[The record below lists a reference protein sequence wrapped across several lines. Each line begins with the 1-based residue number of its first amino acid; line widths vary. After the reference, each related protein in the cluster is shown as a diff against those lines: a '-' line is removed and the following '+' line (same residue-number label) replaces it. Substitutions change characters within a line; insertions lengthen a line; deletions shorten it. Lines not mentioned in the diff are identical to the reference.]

1 MADPVLLF
9 QLPEMDVR
17 LEEERKLP
25 ECEGIRL
32 LYVSLCVVS
41 REGREREKERAVA
54 AAATF
59 SSTRAIFSGFKSE
72 DQKKVAERSSS
83 GGAGTVIMALSQER
97 SACLGLWVL
106 LLLGAGMEEVVEG
119 CSCHPAH
126 PQQLFCSAEIVIRAK
141 ISGEKIVSPSNS
153 SSPYMKMIQ
162 YEIKMIKMFK
172 GFNKAKDIQYV
183 YTPVFSSLCGVK
195 LDSNNKA
202 GYLLSG
208 TVRTGSMWSDGRIS
222 IGQCDIVESWDN
234 LSVSQK
240 KNLNYRYQM
249 GCECRTLATNN
260 EATQKCYPQI
270 NTCYTV
276 PCAST
281 GENECLWTDW
291 LLDNSLNGEQARQY
305 ACIRR
310 SDTTCSWYRG
320 GPPPEKDFLDLADP

>member
-1 MADPVLLF
+1 MFVHLRLPVCDPLSI
-9 QLPEMDVR
+9 QDQSVR
-17 LEEERKLP
+17 GSDY
-25 ECEGIRL
+25 CTF
-32 LYVSLCVVS
+32 LCVLS
-41 REGREREKERAVA
+41 PERERDREKERAVA
-54 AAATF
+54 AAAAF
-59 SSTRAIFSGFKSE
+59 SSTRAIFSGLKSE

-208 TVRTGSMWSDGRIS
+208 SMWSDGRIS
-222 IGQCDIVESWDN
+222 IGQCDLVESWDN

-249 GCECRTLATNN
+249 GCECR
-260 EATQKCYPQI
+260 I

>member
-1 MADPVLLF
+1 GFDSTDIEPSKDLGAGINPQLIPVTERSRVDILPAGLIKSSSYYFNPTVLSGPPPSLADCQPDLLPRE
-9 QLPEMDVR
+9 LN
-17 LEEERKLP
+17 
-25 ECEGIRL
+25 GIRRGCRAFFHRVL
-32 LYVSLCVVS
+32 EQSEAARVV
-41 REGREREKERAVA
+41 
-54 AAATF
+54 
-59 SSTRAIFSGFKSE
+59 
-72 DQKKVAERSSS
+72 
-83 GGAGTVIMALSQER
+83 MAMSQER

-172 GFNKAKDIQYV
+172 GFDKAKDIQYV

-208 TVRTGSMWSDGRIS
+208 SMWSDGRIS
-222 IGQCDIVESWDN
+222 IGQCDLVESWDN
-234 LSVSQK
+234 LSLSQK

-249 GCECRTLATNN
+249 GCECR
-260 EATQKCYPQI
+260 I

-320 GPPPEKDFLDLADP
+320 GPPPEKDFLDMTDP

>member
-1 MADPVLLF
+1 MAVP
-9 QLPEMDVR
+9 QVR
-17 LEEERKLP
+17 S
-25 ECEGIRL
+25 
-32 LYVSLCVVS
+32 V
-41 REGREREKERAVA
+41 
-54 AAATF
+54 
-59 SSTRAIFSGFKSE
+59 
-72 DQKKVAERSSS
+72 
-83 GGAGTVIMALSQER
+83 
-97 SACLGLWVL
+97 CLGLWVL
-106 LLLGAGMEEVVEG
+106 LLLGVGMEGLVEG
-119 CSCHPAH
+119 CSCNPAH

-172 GFNKAKDIQYV
+172 GFEKAKDIQYV

-208 TVRTGSMWSDGRIS
+208 TVCTDKLL
-222 IGQCDIVESWDN
+222 CESLYLNIEPWDN
-234 LSVSQK
+234 LSMSQK

-249 GCECRTLATNN
+249 GCECR
-260 EATQKCYPQI
+260 I

-281 GENECLWTDW
+281 GDNECLWTDW

-305 ACIRR
+305 ACVRR
-310 SDTTCSWYRG
+310 SDRTCSWYRG
-320 GPPPEKDFLDLADP
+320 GPPPEKDFLDMTDP

>member
-1 MADPVLLF
+1 M
-9 QLPEMDVR
+9 
-17 LEEERKLP
+17 
-25 ECEGIRL
+25 
-32 LYVSLCVVS
+32 
-41 REGREREKERAVA
+41 
-54 AAATF
+54 
-59 SSTRAIFSGFKSE
+59 
-72 DQKKVAERSSS
+72 
-83 GGAGTVIMALSQER
+83 VISQER
-97 SACLGLWVL
+97 TTCLGLWVL

-172 GFNKAKDIQYV
+172 GFDKAKDIQYV

-208 TVRTGSMWSDGRIS
+208 SMWSDGRIS
-222 IGQCDIVESWDN
+222 IGQCDLVESWDN
-234 LSVSQK
+234 LSLSQK

-249 GCECRTLATNN
+249 GCECR
-260 EATQKCYPQI
+260 I

-320 GPPPEKDFLDLADP
+320 GPPPEKDFLDMTDPWPCNSDIHFTPFHSCKVPRNILCFCLYRSNLACKVATDLKIGWFSFYIRGSLTQLWASVSKVQVVATAMLGSFL

>member
-1 MADPVLLF
+1 
-9 QLPEMDVR
+9 MDHKRLQSVYRVVEQAVR
-17 LEEERKLP
+17 
-25 ECEGIRL
+25 
-32 LYVSLCVVS
+32 VNM
-41 REGREREKERAVA
+41 
-54 AAATF
+54 
-59 SSTRAIFSGFKSE
+59 
-72 DQKKVAERSSS
+72 
-83 GGAGTVIMALSQER
+83 VISQER
-97 SACLGLWVL
+97 TACLGLWVL

-172 GFNKAKDIQYV
+172 GFDKAKDIQYV

-208 TVRTGSMWSDGRIS
+208 SMWSDGRIS
-222 IGQCDIVESWDN
+222 IGQCDLVESWDN
-234 LSVSQK
+234 LSLSQK

-249 GCECRTLATNN
+249 GCECR
-260 EATQKCYPQI
+260 I

-320 GPPPEKDFLDLADP
+320 GPPPEKDFLDMTDP

>member
-1 MADPVLLF
+1 MA
-9 QLPEMDVR
+9 M
-17 LEEERKLP
+17 
-25 ECEGIRL
+25 
-32 LYVSLCVVS
+32 
-41 REGREREKERAVA
+41 
-54 AAATF
+54 
-59 SSTRAIFSGFKSE
+59 
-72 DQKKVAERSSS
+72 
-83 GGAGTVIMALSQER
+83 SQER
-97 SACLGLWVL
+97 SASLGLWVL
-106 LLLGAGMEEVVEG
+106 LLLGAGLEEVVEG

-172 GFNKAKDIQYV
+172 GFDKAKDIQYV

-208 TVRTGSMWSDGRIS
+208 SMWRDGRIS
-222 IGQCDIVESWDN
+222 IGQCDLVESWDN
-234 LSVSQK
+234 LSLSQK

-249 GCECRTLATNN
+249 GCECR
-260 EATQKCYPQI
+260 I

-320 GPPPEKDFLDLADP
+320 GPPPEKDFLDMTDP

>member
-1 MADPVLLF
+1 M
-9 QLPEMDVR
+9 
-17 LEEERKLP
+17 
-25 ECEGIRL
+25 
-32 LYVSLCVVS
+32 
-41 REGREREKERAVA
+41 ERAEAGGLVA
-54 AAATF
+54 M
-59 SSTRAIFSGFKSE
+59 SR
-72 DQKKVAERSSS
+72 Q
-83 GGAGTVIMALSQER
+83 R

-106 LLLGAGMEEVVEG
+106 LVLGVSMEDVEG
-119 CSCHPAH
+119 CSCQPAH

-172 GFNKAKDIQYV
+172 GFHKAKDIQYV

-208 TVRTGSMWSDGRIS
+208 SMWSDGRIS
-222 IGQCDIVESWDN
+222 IGQCDLVESWDN
-234 LSVSQK
+234 LSLSQK

-249 GCECRTLATNN
+249 GCECR
-260 EATQKCYPQI
+260 I
-270 NTCYTV
+270 NTCYSV

-281 GENECLWTDW
+281 GDHECLWTDW

-310 SDTTCSWYRG
+310 SDSSCSWYRG
-320 GPPPEKDFLDLADP
+320 GPPPEKDFQDITDP

>member
-1 MADPVLLF
+1 MA
-9 QLPEMDVR
+9 M
-17 LEEERKLP
+17 
-25 ECEGIRL
+25 
-32 LYVSLCVVS
+32 
-41 REGREREKERAVA
+41 
-54 AAATF
+54 
-59 SSTRAIFSGFKSE
+59 
-72 DQKKVAERSSS
+72 
-83 GGAGTVIMALSQER
+83 SQER
-97 SACLGLWVL
+97 SACLGLSVL
-106 LLLGAGMEEVVEG
+106 LLLGACIKEAVEG

-126 PQQLFCSAEIVIRAK
+126 PQQLFCGAEIVIRAK

-172 GFNKAKDIQYV
+172 GFDKAKDIQYV

-208 TVRTGSMWSDGRIS
+208 GMWSDGRIT
-222 IGQCDIVESWDN
+222 IGQCDLVESWDN
-234 LSVSQK
+234 LSLSQK

-249 GCECRTLATNN
+249 GCECR
-260 EATQKCYPQI
+260 I

-320 GPPPEKDFLDLADP
+320 GPPPEKDFLDMTDP